1 MKKVILFMFALAML
15 FSSCNKD
22 SGGAG
27 YGGGGGSGSGSSY
40 ICQGT
45 IQFINNSTNPYTVSV
60 SGYGSFTLQGNH
72 YVKKKYDKGSYIVN
86 VKQNSG
92 YLFYPTEES
101 YTVRLGCEEEAVV
114 SFPSPGPFKEE

>member
-1 MKKVILFMFALAML
+1 MFALALL
-15 FSSCNKD
+15 FSSCKKD
-22 SGGAG
+22 NGGAG
-27 YGGGGGSGSGSSY
+27 YGGGGGSGSSY
-40 ICQGT
+40 ICKGT

-72 YVKKKYDKGSYIVN
+72 YIKKQYDKGSYIVN

>member
-1 MKKVILFMFALAML
+1 MFALAML

-22 SGGAG
+22 SGGTG
-27 YGGGGGSGSGSSY
+27 YSGGGNGSSD
-40 ICQGT
+40 ICKGT

-60 SGYGSFTLQGNH
+60 SGYGSFTLKGNH
-72 YVKKKYDKGSYIVN
+72 YIKKQYDKGSYIVN

-92 YLFYPTEES
+92 YLLYPTEEN

-114 SFPSPGPFKEE
+114 SFPGPGPFKEQ

>member
-1 MKKVILFMFALAML
+1 MKKVILFMFALALL

-22 SGGAG
+22 NGGAG
-27 YGGGGGSGSGSSY
+27 YGGGGGSGSSY
-40 ICQGT
+40 ICKGT